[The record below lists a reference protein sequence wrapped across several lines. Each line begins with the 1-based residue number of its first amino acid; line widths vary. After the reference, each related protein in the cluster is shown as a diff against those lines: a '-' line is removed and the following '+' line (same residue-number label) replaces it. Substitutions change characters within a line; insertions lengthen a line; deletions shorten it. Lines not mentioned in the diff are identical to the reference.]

1 MKTVGLFDA
10 KTHLS
15 SLLERVRKGEEVT
28 ITRHGTAVAR
38 LLPVSESSRKAPRVV
53 AERIRALRK
62 GARLNGLALDQLI
75 KEGRRY

>member
-1 MKTVGLFDA
+1 MKTVSSFDA

-15 SLLERVRKGEEVT
+15 ALLERVRKGEEVT

-38 LLPVSESSRKAPRVV
+38 LSPVTETSHKAPRAA

-62 GARLNGLALDQLI
+62 GNRLAGLTVQQLV

>member
-1 MKTVGLFDA
+1 MKIVSSFDA

-15 SLLERVRKGEEVT
+15 ALLERVRKGEEVT

-38 LLPVSESSRKAPRVV
+38 LSPVTETSNKAPKAA

-62 GARLNGLALDQLI
+62 GVRLTGLTVQKLI

>member
-15 SLLERVRKGEEVT
+15 ALLERVRKGEEIT

-38 LLPVSESSRKAPRVV
+38 LSPVTDTSRKAPRLA

-62 GARLNGLALDQLI
+62 GIRLNGLTLQELI